1 MNILFVNDIPFNP
14 IGGGIERVTDVITK
28 ELIRRG
34 YTIYYLCAKLP
45 ESYNYLFDY
54 AFPAKLYQ
62 LPNYGFFSNEE
73 NIQFYKQLQY
83 ELNINVVINQRGLSG
98 QFNPLLPITNAK
110 ILSVIHSTPDSDIII
125 FLNKLIENTVPPFA
139 DIKKFLKKIFSFL
152 ISSYWRNKVT
162 SELIPKYNELVSYSD
177 VIVTLSERYIDKL
190 KHFINI
196 SHQARIVSIPNPTT
210 FSVIDNS
217 FELKE
222 KIVLYVGRL
231 YKDPKEPMRL
241 MKIWKSLGWKYPDWQ
256 LQIVGD
262 GDEREKMEEY
272 VKVHKLKN
280 VFFEGRQSD
289 VSQFYRKASFIC
301 LTSNFEGFPMVII
314 EGMQHGCIPLT
325 FQSYG
330 AAYDVIDDGVNGCLI
345 PAYDLKIYAN
355 RLSELMLED
364 EKRIKMS
371 AAAIEKVR
379 TFSVENVV
387 DKWEEVL
394 MKI

>member
-14 IGGGIERVTDVITK
+14 IGGGIERVTDVLTK
-28 ELIRRG
+28 EFLRRG
-34 YTIYYLCAKLP
+34 YRVYYLCAKLP
-45 ESYNYLFDY
+45 ESKLYLLDY

-62 LPNYGFFSNEE
+62 LPNYGFFNNEV
-73 NIQFYKQLQY
+73 NILFYKQLQS
-83 ELNINVVINQRGLSG
+83 ELNIDVVINQRGLSG
-98 QFNPLLPITNAK
+98 WFNGLLSITDAK
-110 ILSVIHSTPDSDIII
+110 VVSVIHSTPDSDIIV
-125 FLNKLIENTVPPFA
+125 FLNKLIERTVPPFA
-139 DIKKFLKKIFSFL
+139 GVKKILKKLFPSL
-152 ISSYWRNKVT
+152 IASYWRNNIVN
-162 SELIPKYNELVSYSD
+162 ELRTKYNELASYSE
-177 VIVTLSERYIDKL
+177 VIVTLSERYIDTL
-190 KHFINI
+190 NHFINI
-196 SHQARIVSIPNPTT
+196 PYQARVVSIPNPTT
-210 FSVIDNS
+210 FSVVDAS

-222 KIVLYVGRL
+222 KIVLYVGRID
-231 YKDPKEPMRL
+231 KEQKEPMRL
-241 MKIWKSLGWKYPDWQ
+241 LKIWKCLYRKFPDWQ
-256 LQIVGD
+256 LQIIGD

-314 EGMQHGCIPLT
+314 EGMQYGCIPLT

-345 PAYDLKIYAN
+345 PAFDLKIYAN